1 MKLNFKGNYDYDQ
14 KLLLLKYSKTIK
26 LFSSLD
32 VIRAHYCTHQ
42 ILSEDDCKTIRVA
55 LLGLIKY
62 YLQREVTAKGKPFT
76 LNFPEQNA

>member
-1 MKLNFKGNYDYDQ
+1 MTVLTKNCY
-14 KLLLLKYSKTIK
+14 YSNTITDK
-26 LFSSLD
+26 SIFFSLD

-76 LNFPEQNA
+76 LNVQ